1 MAVSELA
8 GAVSAE
14 SGACAWK
21 YGDEEWCGDFK
32 GDIFAAAKANDE
44 AETDTEMGTGINTH

>member
-1 MAVSELA
+1 MAESELA

-14 SGACAWK
+14 SGACVWK
-21 YGDEEWCGDFK
+21 YGDDEWCGDFE